1 MVGLESGSVGITEIT
16 FIDVLSLDG
25 ELDAEELE
33 ELLLE
38 GLEEPEFAV
47 ELELLVDEL
56 LDGLE
61 ELGVEEDAGESE
73 QPVKTAQ
80 AIADANT
87 TAAIFFRMKSTSL
100 CLLKNNRKLTIDFI
114 IAE

>member
-38 GLEEPEFAV
+38 ELEEPEFAV

-61 ELGVEEDAGESE
+61 ELGVEEDAGEPE

-80 AIADANT
+80 AIAAANT
-87 TAAIFFRMKSTSL
+87 AAAIFFRMKSTSL
-100 CLLKNNRKLTIDFI
+100 CLLKNNRKLTINFI